1 MEAPNS
7 GEEVNEG
14 EGRSGHA
21 HSLCRGYD
29 SSWEIL
35 DGEGGLWDV
44 SNWTNAQWACVVWRA
59 PARSTR
65 PSSMRIPRML

>member
-21 HSLCRGYD
+21 YSLCRGYD
-29 SSWEIL
+29 SCWQIL
-35 DGEGGLWDV
+35 DGEGGGLSGHLQLDERLV
-44 SNWTNAQWACVVWRA
+44 GLCHVACS
-59 PARSTR
+59 RS
-65 PSSMRIPRML
+65 